1 MKALRKRI
9 IRHLLRIF
17 SLPKV
22 KDEIARYAR
31 AFMGEAS
38 RYSTGIKGEA
48 AETMESFQI
57 LARYMRREKLTR
69 EDKKKFQ
76 LQMFDVLKGVG
87 VVVPPMLIPLPF
99 VGTILLVIMD
109 QLLLSMNIRI
119 LPSSFYPE
127 VKKELLTPEAV
138 EEELEEEIH
147 RRPTS

>member
-1 MKALRKRI
+1 
-9 IRHLLRIF
+9 
-17 SLPKV
+17 
-22 KDEIARYAR
+22 
-31 AFMGEAS
+31 MGEAS

-48 AETMESFQI
+48 AETKESFLI
-57 LARYMRREKLTR
+57 LTKYIRKEKLTR
-69 EDKKKFQ
+69 EDKTKFQ
-76 LQMFDVLKGVG
+76 LQMFDILKGVG